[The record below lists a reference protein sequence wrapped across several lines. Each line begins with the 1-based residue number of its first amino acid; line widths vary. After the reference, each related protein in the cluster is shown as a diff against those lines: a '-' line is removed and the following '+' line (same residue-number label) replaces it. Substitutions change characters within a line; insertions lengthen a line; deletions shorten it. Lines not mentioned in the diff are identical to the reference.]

1 MSEWKVHLE
10 FEEDNS
16 SKFWRARVEGKTLF
30 VNYGRIGAAG
40 QTQMKEFPSADAA
53 QRELEKL
60 EREKRKKGYQDAGGG
75 GEGADEDEDEDEDD
89 DQDEDAE
96 EEDAGDDE
104 DEEPA
109 PKRGKAAAASL
120 SATFSLVSKGRK
132 VETKVVLDGAKLRV
146 EADES
151 YGSAEQA
158 RQAFDRLK
166 QALLDDGYKP

>member
-75 GEGADEDEDEDEDD
+75 GEEGDEDEDR
-89 DQDEDAE
+89 DEDAE
-96 EEDAGDDE
+96 EEGEE
-104 DEEPA
+104 DEEEETPA
-109 PKRGKAAAASL
+109 PKRGKGAAAPM

-151 YGSAEQA
+151 YGTPEQA

-166 QALLDDGYKP
+166 QALLDDGYKS

>member
-75 GEGADEDEDEDEDD
+75 GEGADEGEDEDE
-89 DQDEDAE
+89 DEDAE
-96 EEDAGDDE
+96 EEDGGDDE
-104 DEEPA
+104 DDEPA
-109 PKRGKAAAASL
+109 PKRGKGAAGPTT
-120 SATFSLVSKGRK
+120 ATFSLVSKGRK
-132 VETKVVLDGAKLRV
+132 VDTKVVLDGAKVRV

-151 YGSAEQA
+151 YGTAEQA
-158 RQAFDRLK
+158 RQAFDRIK
-166 QALLDDGYKP
+166 QALLDDGYKS

>member
-75 GEGADEDEDEDEDD
+75 GEEGDEDEDRDEDA
-89 DQDEDAE
+89 EDAE
-96 EEDAGDDE
+96 EEE
-104 DEEPA
+104 DEAPA
-109 PKRGKAAAASL
+109 PKRGKAAPAPM

-132 VETKVVLDGAKLRV
+132 VDTKVVLDGVKLRV

-151 YGSAEQA
+151 YGTAEQA

-166 QALLDDGYKP
+166 QALLDDGYKS

>member
-16 SKFWRARVEGKTLF
+16 SKFWRARVDGKTLF

-75 GEGADEDEDEDEDD
+75 GEEGDEDEDR
-89 DQDEDAE
+89 DEDAE
-96 EEDAGDDE
+96 EGEEEGEE
-104 DEEPA
+104 DEEEEAPA
-109 PKRGKAAAASL
+109 PKRGKAAAAPM

-151 YGSAEQA
+151 YGTPEQA

-166 QALLDDGYKP
+166 QALLDDGYKS